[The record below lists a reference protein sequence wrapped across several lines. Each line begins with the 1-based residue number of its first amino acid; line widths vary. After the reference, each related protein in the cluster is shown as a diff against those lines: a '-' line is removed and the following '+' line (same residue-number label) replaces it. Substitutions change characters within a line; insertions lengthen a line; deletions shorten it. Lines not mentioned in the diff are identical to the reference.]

1 MGASVH
7 TNCTRHHFPF
17 SSFALD
23 YHPLCKG
30 SVRSRRGMLFCIDA
44 QSACFSF
51 APLNTRGISALL
63 SLENGYVLREARFG
77 KHRAF
82 FLPRVVNGLRCPT
95 TQKCMYSIPRAFGR
109 LVIGALATMTLLFVR
124 GGPEYA
130 HEDGT
135 PRL

>member
-1 MGASVH
+1 MV
-7 TNCTRHHFPF
+7 
-17 SSFALD
+17 
-23 YHPLCKG
+23 
-30 SVRSRRGMLFCIDA
+30 FCIDA

-51 APLNTRGISALL
+51 APLNTRGVSALL

-82 FLPRVVNGLRCPT
+82 FFHAWSTVYDAPPCKSVCP
-95 TQKCMYSIPRAFGR
+95 YSVPRAFGR
-109 LVIGALATMTLLFVR
+109 LVIGALATMTLVFVR
-124 GGPEYA
+124 EGPEYA